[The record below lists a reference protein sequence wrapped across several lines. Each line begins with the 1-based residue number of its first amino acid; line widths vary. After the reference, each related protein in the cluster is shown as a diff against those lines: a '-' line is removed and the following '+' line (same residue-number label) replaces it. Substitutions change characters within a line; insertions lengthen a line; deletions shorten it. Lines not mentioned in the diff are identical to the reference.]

1 MKYKYVIPALLL
13 SLGMAFP
20 VSANKINRVFVV
32 DELTVEVEMDEPLT
46 EEELHPANYLSADYH
61 PEFTFNEGLEATGL
75 PIPQKG
81 DGFHDNIYR
90 IPVNGMDVG
99 TIYHI
104 SYRGQKPKTFKLYEG
119 REQLDRYRDRYG
131 SYF

>member
-1 MKYKYVIPALLL
+1 MRYKYVIPALLL
-13 SLGMAFP
+13 ALGMVFP

-46 EEELHPANYLSADYH
+46 KEELHPANFMSPDYRSD
-61 PEFTFNEGLEATGL
+61 FTFNEGLEATGL

-90 IPVNGMDVG
+90 IPVNGMDTGV
-99 TIYHI
+99 IYHI
-104 SYRGQKPKTFKLYEG
+104 SYKGQKAKTFKFYGG